1 MTSVQ
6 TPNDALA
13 LVALACTRS
22 LALRAMRP
30 AKTAFIA
37 SRRPAD
43 CQVLVHLPPAC
54 VRIRRKASGSAPAA
68 RPRSP

>member
-1 MTSVQ
+1 VTNAQ

-13 LVALACTRS
+13 IVAVACTRT
-22 LALRAMRP
+22 LALRCMGP

-37 SRRPAD
+37 RRRPAD
-43 CQVLVHLPPAC
+43 CQVLVHLPPTR
-54 VRIRRKASGSAPAA
+54 VRIRRKAPGSAPAA